1 MILQTKSPFPGC
13 DPFLQKRWES
23 CHTQMVVAFGELMRG
38 RLPTG
43 LRPRIESRVY
53 LVETDPDGHVTR
65 SNVKPDAFV
74 IEYPKSYQGP
84 HVEAAQPL
92 LGPGADDGGTLVAEP
107 IKCTAIPTE
116 MKERYIDI
124 VDVNDGERIITSIEV
139 LSPANKMPGPGFNQF
154 REKQD
159 MMRAGGV
166 SLVEIDLIRGGTR
179 AISAPP
185 TFQDSGPD
193 ILYRVAILRSWER
206 ARGELY
212 AMTLRHRL
220 PTIDLPL
227 RPSDPPLSI
236 DLQVMHDIAYDRG
249 EFAMDLDYRKE
260 PSPPLSPTDAE
271 WSDKLLRST
280 GLR

>member
-1 MILQTKSPFPGC
+1 
-13 DPFLQKRWES
+13 
-23 CHTQMVVAFGELMRG
+23 MVVAFGELMRG
-38 RLPTG
+38 RLPAG

-53 LVETDPDGHVTR
+53 LEETDPAGHVTR

-84 HVEAAQPL
+84 HVENAQPQFD
-92 LGPGADDGGTLVAEP
+92 ASVNDDGGTLVAEP
-107 IKCTAIPTE
+107 IKFTAIPSE

-139 LSPANKMPGPGFNQF
+139 LSPANKTPGPGFNQF

-159 MMRAGGV
+159 TMRAGGV
-166 SLVEIDLIRGGTR
+166 SLVEIDLIRGGAR
-179 AISAPP
+179 VISAPP

-206 ARGELY
+206 TQGELY

-227 RPSDPPLSI
+227 RRSDPPLSI

-249 EFAMDLDYRKE
+249 EFAIDLDYRKE
-260 PSPPLSPTDAE
+260 PSPPLSPTDTE
-271 WSDKLLRST
+271 WTDRLLRSK